1 MKINN
6 DLLVLCYYC
15 GTYNIDTNNIIIGM
29 LLLQCTNDNDNTS
42 IFKGYWLIFNAY
54 SETKQIVKVA
64 SVKGDL
70 KRAIVDVMNKN
81 KVKRTKRRSIKES
94 NIGSD
99 VSIFA
104 SYPSQRSTSS

>member
-42 IFKGYWLIFNAY
+42 IFKGYQPICNAC
-54 SETKQIVKVA
+54 SEIKQIVKVA
-64 SVKGDL
+64 STKGDS
-70 KRAIVDVMNKN
+70 KRAIADVINKN
-81 KVKRTKRRSIKES
+81 KVKRTKSRSIQES
-94 NIGSD
+94 IIESD
-99 VSIFA
+99 VTISA
-104 SYPSQRSTSS
+104 LYSSQRSALL